1 MCLTSH
7 LQVPCLIKELLGKH
21 FDSAE
26 AIQKFLSTS
35 APVSCLATSLQAN
48 SQSLTPKVGEGTH
61 DWLTKSE
68 AGLQRVTAFMPFKQG
83 VLTTGSDVCLSVQH
97 ESSHSPPFSV
107 ADISTAI
114 CNNMAAKYTDRAQL
128 LHSKSQHQPPLGTNH
143 TDTQPKLQQV
153 HLRGDSWG
161 EKGGVKVAR
170 LEQDVE
176 DVTSMSAQ
184 QILNDFIQQL
194 EAHSEGGGGKE
205 QQGGQEWLGGAE
217 QTGKVTGRKCHPT
230 TEQY

>member
-1 MCLTSH
+1 MSQ
-7 LQVPCLIKELLGKH
+7 LQVPCLIKELLEKH

-35 APVSCLATSLQAN
+35 APISCSGACLQAD
-48 SQSLTPKVGEGTH
+48 SQSHTSKVGEGTH
-61 DWLTKSE
+61 DRLTKSD

-83 VLTTGSDVCLSVQH
+83 VLTTGTDVCLSVPH
-97 ESSHSPPFSV
+97 ESSYSPPFSV

-114 CNNMAAKYTDRAQL
+114 CNKMAAKYADRPQL
-128 LHSKSQHQPPLGTNH
+128 HQHQPPLGTNH

-161 EKGGVKVAR
+161 EKGGVKVTL
-170 LEQDVE
+170 LEQDVV

-184 QILNDFIQQL
+184 QILDDFIQQL
-194 EAHSEGGGGKE
+194 QAHTEAG
-205 QQGGQEWLGGAE
+205 GGAE
-217 QTGKVTGRKCHPT
+217 QTGKVA
-230 TEQY
+230 E